1 MKEKKYNI
9 IEGILKEDNVVMAI
23 NNNIETVL
31 DYIPEI
37 KYMNGYKEKDSNLDL
52 WNHTL
57 LTLFNSE
64 RYRSKISIIITRYR

>member
-37 KYMNGYKEKDSNLDL
+37 KYMNGYKEKDSN
-52 WNHTL
+52 
-57 LTLFNSE
+57 
-64 RYRSKISIIITRYR
+64 